1 MDGQLYLVLLIK
13 RSQIW
18 IDPVRR
24 SIINFTQ
31 SENLFLLHFYSGP
44 LFVDDSDRF
53 MNENIENQAEPFLAW
68 FISANLNAIHFA
80 FFFLFFTF
88 TFVANKYH
96 WRRLSVPAF

>member
-1 MDGQLYLVLLIK
+1 MLLIE

-24 SIINFTQ
+24 SIIN
-31 SENLFLLHFYSGP
+31 LFLLHFYSGP
-44 LFVDDSDRF
+44 LFVDGSDRF

-96 WRRLSVPAF
+96 WRCLSVPAF

>member
-1 MDGQLYLVLLIK
+1 
-13 RSQIW
+13 
-18 IDPVRR
+18 
-24 SIINFTQ
+24 
-31 SENLFLLHFYSGP
+31 
-44 LFVDDSDRF
+44 
-53 MNENIENQAEPFLAW
+53 MNENTENQAQPFLAW